1 VATTLKY
8 AKQKNYESLED
19 YYDRFLWLHVVVL
32 QQLHDIYFI
41 EAFKEGLKTNVKMA
55 ILSMSWKTLVEVA
68 KSTIMIEN

>member
-1 VATTLKY
+1 MATTLKY